1 MTIKVNGG
9 IQPGVWVERN
19 VEFVKLTFSADI
31 TTSAFDIPNSCLDNA
46 IAKLLENKAT
56 VLAVSELSDDGLTVD
71 VMLGHAQG
79 YTSATDNAVIST
91 GTTVDGVDEDG
102 VAVAATVAIKFAVFS
117 GLRAAVAGDL
127 TLFEGQYFRS
137 I

>member
-19 VEFVKLTFSADI
+19 VEFVTLTFSADI
-31 TTSAFDIPNSCLDNA
+31 TSSAFDIPNSVLDNA

-56 VLAVSELSDDGLTVD
+56 VLAVSELYATGTKVD

-79 YTSATDNAVIST
+79 YTSLDDDAIIST
-91 GTTVDGVDEDG
+91 GTTVDGDDANG
-102 VAVAATVAIKFAVFS
+102 DTVAATVEIAFAVFS